1 MVKRGVFDDPE
12 DDEDDEDDEVD
23 PVVDEALPQYTQW
36 IADNP
41 EPPFPGRV
49 APSVDNYETMQR
61 FEIALTEFDRSKATW
76 DDWNN
81 RKEEAERLT
90 ERGWSN
96 TAQGNP

>member
-1 MVKRGVFDDPE
+1 
-12 DDEDDEDDEVD
+12 
-23 PVVDEALPQYTQW
+23 
-36 IADNP
+36 
-41 EPPFPGRV
+41 V

-61 FEIALTEFDRSKATW
+61 FEIALNEYDRSKATW

-90 ERGWSN
+90 EQGWSN